1 MATYAYTILE
11 PSGQR
16 KSGFVDAK
24 TREGAVAQLTANGG
38 YLINIDERA
47 AKEGFSREDV
57 EKRSK
62 GKPSKGDVALF
73 TRRMAD
79 LAAAGLPLDRVLQV
93 VAEQSENQ
101 QLTDLAEE
109 VLDDVRGGS
118 SVSAALAKHPKT
130 FPSIFTSTLQ
140 AGEQSGQFAE
150 VAGRLAEFQENEVA
164 RRSQI
169 VSALIY
175 PGILAFTAVSV
186 VVFILTFVIPKLQD
200 TFAQQGD
207 NLPGSTKFLLQL
219 SAFVSNQWI
228 LIVGGITGIV
238 VSYRLWVATEA
249 GAYTRDGIVLR
260 VPVIGKIALKS
271 TVSRFARVLG
281 TLVFGGV
288 AILDAI
294 ELSGTASGN
303 RVFKK
308 SAEQVRS
315 DVREGKAIADAMRDA
330 GAFPPVL
337 THMVAIGEETGNL
350 PYMLNRVSDSLDFEV
365 DNGLRRATALVEP
378 IIVLTMGGFVA
389 FVVISILLPIM
400 TAAQNVK

>member
-16 KSGFVDAK
+16 KTGFVDAK
-24 TREGAVAQLTANGG
+24 TREGAVSQLTSNGG
-38 YLINIDERA
+38 YIINIDEQA
-47 AKEGFSREDV
+47 AREGFTRGDN
-57 EKRSK
+57 EKRQK
-62 GKPSKGDVALF
+62 GKPSKADVALF
-73 TRRMAD
+73 TRRLAD

-109 VLDDVRGGS
+109 VLQDVRAGS
-118 SVSAALAKHPKT
+118 SVSAALGKHPKT
-130 FPSIFTSTLQ
+130 FPSIFTSTLN

-164 RRSQI
+164 RRSQV

-175 PGILAFTAVSV
+175 PSILAFTAVFV
-186 VVFILTFVIPKLQD
+186 VVFILTYVIPKLQD
-200 TFAQQGD
+200 TFSAQGD
-207 NLPGSTKFLLQL
+207 NLPGSTKLLL
-219 SAFVSNQWI
+219 KISAFISNDYLVI
-228 LIVGGITGIV
+228 LGSIVGV
-238 VSYRLWVATEA
+238 VVAYRLWTATES
-249 GAYTRDGIVLR
+249 GAYTRDGLILR
-260 VPVIGKIALKS
+260 FPVIGKIALKRA
-271 TVSRFARVLG
+271 VSRFSRVLG

-294 ELSGTASGN
+294 ELAGTATGN

-308 SAEQVRS
+308 SSEQVRN
-315 DVREGKAIADAMRDA
+315 DVREGKAIAESMRDS

-350 PYMLNRVSDSLDFEV
+350 PHMLGRVSDSLDFEV

-378 IIVLTMGGFVA
+378 IIVLVMGGFVA

>member
-16 KSGFVDAK
+16 KTGFVDAK
-24 TREGAVAQLTANGG
+24 TREGAVSQLTSNGG
-38 YLINIDERA
+38 YIINIDEQA
-47 AKEGFSREDV
+47 AREGFTRGDN
-57 EKRSK
+57 EKRQK
-62 GKPSKGDVALF
+62 GKPSKADVALF
-73 TRRMAD
+73 TRRLAD

-109 VLDDVRGGS
+109 VLQDVRAGS
-118 SVSAALAKHPKT
+118 SVSAALGKHPKT
-130 FPSIFTSTLQ
+130 FPSIFTSTLN

-164 RRSQI
+164 RRSQV

-175 PGILAFTAVSV
+175 PSILAFTAVFV
-186 VVFILTFVIPKLQD
+186 VVFILTYVIPKLQD
-200 TFAQQGD
+200 TFSAQGD
-207 NLPGSTKFLLQL
+207 NLPGSTKLLL
-219 SAFVSNQWI
+219 KISAFISNDYLVI
-228 LIVGGITGIV
+228 LGSIVGV
-238 VSYRLWVATEA
+238 VVAYRLWTATES
-249 GAYTRDGIVLR
+249 GAYTRDGLILR
-260 VPVIGKIALKS
+260 FPVIGKIALKS
-271 TVSRFARVLG
+271 AVSRFSRVLG

-294 ELSGTASGN
+294 ELAGTATGN

-308 SAEQVRS
+308 SSEQVRN
-315 DVREGKAIADAMRDA
+315 DVREGKAIAESMRDS

-350 PYMLNRVSDSLDFEV
+350 PHMLGRVSDSLDFEV

-378 IIVLTMGGFVA
+378 IIVLVMGGFVA